1 MKISEIAEKT
11 GLKAINDYGDREVE
25 SVYISDMVS
34 DLITSA
40 KRNSILITLQTH
52 KSLIAAASVVA
63 AAMIVIV
70 KGRRPSDDVVELA
83 DEDGDRALHLRP
95 RYVDLREEA
104 RAARN
109 GISLGAGRRKGG
121 FDGVVPAAL
130 RGRQGFSRGSGGPDP
145 RAPAGPGRA
154 RLPRVPMRSAG
165 SRGGSGSPRTRST
178 GSPPSSPS
186 SAFHRRVSTSSRSA
200 SAPPAT

>member
-11 GLKAINDYGDREVE
+11 GLKAINDYTDREVE

-83 DEDGDRALHLRP
+83 TKTGIALFTS
-95 RYVDLREEA
+95 DLDTWA
-104 RAARN
+104 FAKKLVQ
-109 GISLGAGRRKGG
+109 LG
-121 FDGVVPAAL
+121 
-130 RGRQGFSRGSGGPDP
+130 
-145 RAPAGPGRA
+145 
-154 RLPRVPMRSAG
+154 ME
-165 SRGGSGSPRTRST
+165 
-178 GSPPSSPS
+178 
-186 SAFHRRVSTSSRSA
+186 
-200 SAPPAT
+200 